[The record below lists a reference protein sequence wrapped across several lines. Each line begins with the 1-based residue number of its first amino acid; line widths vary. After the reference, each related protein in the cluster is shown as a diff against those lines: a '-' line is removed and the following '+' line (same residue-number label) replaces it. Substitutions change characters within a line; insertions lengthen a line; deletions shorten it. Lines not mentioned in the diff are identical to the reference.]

1 MKLILQD
8 EIEVSPKLIL
18 WAGMPDII
26 DNDVII
32 KYLKSDIL
40 ITKYPGK
47 LSDVNNVN
55 HQTIALFYN
64 LDAAVTTNVSE
75 EDELIPFIKGIIQEF
90 KNIDQVGVFVQSS
103 RSHSDEI
110 EALFAE
116 NSVNYQYLENYMI
129 NPRQCLS
136 LIQNVIAPMY
146 ASKSIRTSLRL
157 NFLTSNYT
165 VSLKTEKG
173 EVSGHI
179 SDISLSGLGIIVD
192 NQSDMDK
199 FYVGQMLFIS
209 IDFKVIHLNISQGL
223 IMRLGPES
231 TFFGVKINPG
241 DELMIDTKN
250 SQILGSIIDSYLEK
264 IVRNHALSWSDFI
277 EE

>member
-8 EIEVSPKLIL
+8 EIEISPKLIL

-26 DNDVII
+26 DDDVII

-40 ITKYPGK
+40 ITNYHGK
-47 LSDVNNVN
+47 LSNVNNIK

-64 LDAAVTTNVSE
+64 LDSAVTANVSE
-75 EDELIPFIKGIIQEF
+75 EDELIPFIKEIIREF
-90 KNIDQVGVFVQSS
+90 QNITQIGVFVQTS
-103 RSHSDEI
+103 RSHTDEI
-110 EALFAE
+110 QTLFKEA
-116 NSVNYQYLENYMI
+116 SINYQYFENFML
-129 NPRQCLS
+129 NPAQCLS
-136 LIQNVIAPMY
+136 IVQNVIAPMY

-165 VSLKTEKG
+165 VNLKTEKG
-173 EVSGHI
+173 DVSGYI
-179 SDISLSGLGIIVD
+179 SDISLSGLGIQVD
-192 NQSDMDK
+192 NEADMDK
-199 FYVGQMLFIS
+199 FYVGQMLCINV
-209 IDFKVIHLNISQGL
+209 DFKVIHLNIAQGL
-223 IMRLGPES
+223 VMRLGPDN

-241 DELMIDTKN
+241 DEIMIDTKN

-264 IVRNHALSWSDFI
+264 IVRNNALSWSDFI